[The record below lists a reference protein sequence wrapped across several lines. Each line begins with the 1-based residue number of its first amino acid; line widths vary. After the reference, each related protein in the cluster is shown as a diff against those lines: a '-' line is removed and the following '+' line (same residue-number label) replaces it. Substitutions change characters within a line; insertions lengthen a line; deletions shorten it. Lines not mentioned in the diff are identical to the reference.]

1 MSPVKLSCAAG
12 ATLAFS
18 RHTNRA
24 VVVIRQDSV
33 PGAGVLTSWK
43 QCNTG
48 GYTRSPGLSA
58 RLSPPGCC
66 HIYHTHWRW
75 QGKAVT
81 ITLAWLPLPFC
92 SPTPNTHRH
101 TQTHTHTHT
110 FPLPPPFPR
119 SLPPPPPPLPL
130 QLKKHISNEDM
141 PCHMHHVLTL
151 MLYVEIW

>member
-92 SPTPNTHRH
+92 SPTPNTR
-101 TQTHTHTHT
+101 TQTHTHTYSLYLLPFLDPSLLLHLLFLCSWRNISQMKICHATCIT
-110 FPLPPPFPR
+110 FWR
-119 SLPPPPPPLPL
+119 WCS
-130 QLKKHISNEDM
+130 M
-141 PCHMHHVLTL
+141 
-151 MLYVEIW
+151 

>member
-24 VVVIRQDSV
+24 VVVIRQDSM

-48 GYTRSPGLSA
+48 GYIRSPGLSA

-66 HIYHTHWRW
+66 HSYHTHWRW

-81 ITLAWLPLPFC
+81 ITLAWLPLPLC
-92 SPTPNTHRH
+92 SPTRN
-101 TQTHTHTHT
+101 THTHTLTHIPA
-110 FPLPPPFPR
+110 FLFLG
-119 SLPPPPPPLPL
+119 SLPPPPPLPL
-130 QLKKHISNEDM
+130 QLKKHSSHSGAQMKI
-141 PCHMHHVLTL
+141 CHATCIMFWRWCS
-151 MLYVEIW
+151 M